1 METAQQSQIVTIT
14 PKAAEKVAEFMK
26 QEGKDNL
33 LLRVYVSGG
42 GCSGL
47 SYGMGF
53 EEKAD
58 EDDKVLEQNGV
69 KVLIDSYSQNYLKG
83 ANIDYIDSLMG
94 SGFKINNPLIFI
106 ASTTLFT
113 ANIVLAFLIL
123 TLYFSYTLKT
133 SLNAFVMFV
142 SSLSF
147 TSFSDQY
154 SLLRFCS
161 HSK

>member
-58 EDDKVLEQNGV
+58 EDDKVFEQNGV
-69 KVLIDSYSQNYLKG
+69 KVLIDSYSQNYLKD

-94 SGFKINNPLIFI
+94 SGFKINNPNVTK
-106 ASTTLFT
+106 SC
-113 ANIVLAFLIL
+113 
-123 TLYFSYTLKT
+123 SCGH
-133 SLNAFVMFV
+133 
-142 SSLSF
+142 SF
-147 TSFSDQY
+147 TTE
-154 SLLRFCS
+154 
-161 HSK
+161 

>member
-14 PKAAEKVAEFMK
+14 PKAAEKVVEFMK

-58 EDDKVLEQNGV
+58 EDDK
-69 KVLIDSYSQNYLKG
+69 
-83 ANIDYIDSLMG
+83 
-94 SGFKINNPLIFI
+94 
-106 ASTTLFT
+106 
-113 ANIVLAFLIL
+113 IL
-123 TLYFSYTLKT
+123 
-133 SLNAFVMFV
+133 
-142 SSLSF
+142 
-147 TSFSDQY
+147 
-154 SLLRFCS
+154 
-161 HSK
+161 